1 VLVKVELDVY
11 WVAHTGRNPL
21 ALLNILG
28 ERITLIH
35 FKDMAADGSMAEVG
49 QGTLDMQE
57 ITSFAQQQH
66 IWAIVEHDHPTL
78 PSLQSAGLSLAYF
91 R

>member
-1 VLVKVELDVY
+1 
-11 WVAHTGRNPL
+11 
-21 ALLNILG
+21 
-28 ERITLIH
+28 
-35 FKDMAADGSMAEVG
+35 
-49 QGTLDMQE
+49 MQE

-78 PSLQSAGLSLAYF
+78 PSLQSARLSLAYF